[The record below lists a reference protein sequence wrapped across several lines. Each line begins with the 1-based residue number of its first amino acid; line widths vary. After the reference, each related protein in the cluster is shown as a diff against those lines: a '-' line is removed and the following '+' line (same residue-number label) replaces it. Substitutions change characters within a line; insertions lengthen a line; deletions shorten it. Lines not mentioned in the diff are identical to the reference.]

1 MQKDK
6 IILKLKLPTDPLWVK
21 NVVERNIQ
29 EILSDHAFCEQKAAS
44 NAITL
49 IVQNPNLPDLVQK
62 MAGLV
67 QEEMDHF
74 KRVHDIIIERGYEL
88 GRERKD
94 HYVNELMQFM
104 IKGGGRQQQLIDR
117 LLLSAMIEARSC
129 ERFKVMS
136 EHINDPQL
144 ADFYYELMV
153 SEAGHYA
160 MFIKL
165 AKQYAGA
172 IDVDKRWDELLAY
185 EASVI
190 QHYGKTERIHG

>member
-1 MQKDK
+1 
-6 IILKLKLPTDPLWVK
+6 
-21 NVVERNIQ
+21 
-29 EILSDHAFCEQKAAS
+29 
-44 NAITL
+44 
-49 IVQNPNLPDLVQK
+49 
-62 MAGLV
+62 
-67 QEEMDHF
+67 
-74 KRVHDIIIERGYEL
+74 
-88 GRERKD
+88 
-94 HYVNELMQFM
+94 
-104 IKGGGRQQQLIDR
+104 
-117 LLLSAMIEARSC
+117 MIEARSC

-190 QHYGKTERIHG
+190 QNYGKTERIHG